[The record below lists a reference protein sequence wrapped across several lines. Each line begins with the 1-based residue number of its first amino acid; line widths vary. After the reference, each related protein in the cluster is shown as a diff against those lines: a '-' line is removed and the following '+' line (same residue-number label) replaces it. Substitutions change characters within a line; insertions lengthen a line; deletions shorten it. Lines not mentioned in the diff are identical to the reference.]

1 MADRRFELT
10 YGEETRAFTVPE
22 ERLSGPLIAP
32 RDPQA
37 LPGEAGEILKRA
49 LEKPVGRPRLRELV
63 PGRRVGVIISDEF
76 RAGLQHEIL
85 DVLLDEIVP
94 ARPANLIVFC
104 ATGTHKPQVYA
115 KNAAS
120 WVKDA
125 AARLGVQIEFVAHDS
140 EKSEFADLG
149 TTSRGTQLKV
159 NRKLLECD
167 LRVHGHESKPHYFYG
182 YSCIDKQ
189 ICPGLSFG
197 ETVAQNH
204 KWALD
209 PGSGPG
215 RNAWHPD
222 LNRRGNPVSQDGREA
237 REISERYVLSP
248 GGEPVEGEVITFGLD
263 MVSAKPRVLWVRAGD
278 PAELCRE
285 MVPVVDRLMSFEVER
300 SRYVIVSPGGPPAS
314 QAIYGTQNALDLAL
328 KGAVLEGGQALV
340 IAPMEGRPDLPEDV
354 RGLAPDER
362 SKALFWDNLVRLLP
376 RPLAEARREIADH
389 FELYLWKTDRVLRLF
404 KEDRIGIAVYSRL
417 PAEVLREG
425 GFEAAV
431 DIQGWIDERVS
442 RGDGKFTVIDNGN
455 KLCVTG
461 AGSGAGSGTGSGT
474 GSGSGTKIRTFL

>member
-1 MADRRFELT
+1 MADKRFELT
-10 YGEETRAFTVPE
+10 YGEETRTFTVPKD
-22 ERLSGPLIAP
+22 RLSGPLIAP
-32 RDPQA
+32 RTPQA
-37 LPGEAGEILKRA
+37 LPGEARDILKKA
-49 LEKPVGRPRLRELV
+49 LQQPAGRPSLRELA
-63 PGRRVGVIISDEF
+63 PDRRVAVIVSDEF

-94 ARPANLIVFC
+94 AKPASVTVFC
-104 ATGTHKPQVYA
+104 ATGTHKPEVYA

-120 WVKDA
+120 WVREA
-125 AARLGVQIEFVAHDS
+125 EARLGVKLEFVAHDS
-140 EKSEFADLG
+140 EKSDFADLG
-149 TTSRGTQLKV
+149 TTTRGTRLKV
-159 NRKLLECD
+159 DRKLLECD

-189 ICPGLSFG
+189 ICPGLSWG

-215 RNAWHPD
+215 RNAWHPNPERQD
-222 LNRRGNPVSQDGREA
+222 NPVSQDGREA

-248 GGEPVEGEVITFGLD
+248 GGEPVEGEVVTFGLD

-278 PAELCRE
+278 PTMISQE
-285 MVPVVDRLMSFEVER
+285 MPPVVDRLMSFEVER

-314 QAIYGTQNALDLAL
+314 QALYGTQNSLDLAL
-328 KGAVLEGGQALV
+328 KGAVLEGGEALV
-340 IAPMEGRPDLPEDV
+340 IAPMEGRPDLPEEV

-376 RPLAEARREIADH
+376 RPLAEARKEIADH
-389 FELYLWKTDRVLRLF
+389 FELYLWKTDRVLRLL
-404 KEDRIGIAVYSRL
+404 KEDRIGIAVYSQL
-417 PAEVLREG
+417 PAEILKEG
-425 GFEAAV
+425 GFESAA

-442 RGDGKFTVIDNGN
+442 RGDGMFTVIDNGN

-461 AGSGAGSGTGSGT
+461 KQPGADADA
-474 GSGSGTKIRTFL
+474 

>member
-32 RDPQA
+32 RKPEA
-37 LPGEAGEILKRA
+37 LPGETREILKAA
-49 LEKPVGRPRLRELV
+49 LEKPVGRPRLRGLV
-63 PGRRVGVIISDEF
+63 PGRRVAVIVSDEF

-94 ARPANLIVFC
+94 AKPASVTVFC
-104 ATGTHKPQVYA
+104 ATGTHKPGVYA
-115 KNAAS
+115 KNADS
-120 WVKDA
+120 WVRDA
-125 AARLGVQIEFVAHDS
+125 AARLGVQIGFVAHDS
-140 EKSEFADLG
+140 EKSDFADLG
-149 TTSRGTQLKV
+149 TSSRGTRLKI

-189 ICPGLSFG
+189 IVPGLSWG
-197 ETVAQNH
+197 QTVAQNH

-222 LNRRGNPVSQDGREA
+222 PGRRENPVSQDGKEA

-248 GGEPVEGEVITFGLD
+248 GGEPVLGEVMTFGLD
-263 MVSAKPRVLWVRAGD
+263 MVSAKPDVLWVRAGD
-278 PAELCRE
+278 PNELCRE

-314 QAIYGTQNALDLAL
+314 QAIYGTQNAFDLAL
-328 KGAVLEGGQALV
+328 KGAVLEGGEALV
-340 IAPMEGRPDLPEDV
+340 IAPLDGRPDLPEDV

-362 SKALFWDNLVRLLP
+362 SKSLFWDNLVRLL
-376 RPLAEARREIADH
+376 RLPLEEARKEIADN

-404 KEDRIGIAVYSRL
+404 KETGLKIAVHSGL
-417 PAEVLREG
+417 PAGVLEDG
-425 GFEAAV
+425 GFDSAP
-431 DIQGWIDERVS
+431 DIQAWIDERVS

-461 AGSGAGSGTGSGT
+461 RRSEHSS
-474 GSGSGTKIRTFL
+474 